1 MKKENKINIAIIVVF
16 LSMLILP
23 SIIYYFVK
31 DNLIEINNEKRAL
44 AEKPS
49 IELETIE
56 EYPENFDNYYNDNL
70 PFRRFIQRQ
79 YNNMDH
85 YIFRTNSFNNV
96 IIGKK
101 TEKGKMQWL
110 FYNKK
115 SDGDP
120 IQYAIGSRQFTDE
133 EKNNTVMHI
142 KQNIAFTES
151 RNIKLCYFIAPNK
164 STIYKELLPSNIKI
178 KNNNNCIQELFDY
191 VKSKGVNNI
200 IYPYKE
206 LTEAKSN
213 AYTYYSTD
221 SHWNEY
227 GGFISSKLLHN
238 MIDSN
243 YNYLFNNVNIQF
255 GGLYDFQG
263 DLATM
268 IDLDI
273 INGCKEQEIKID
285 NFLDDSKYSRDET
298 NDICV
303 YVNNEPLIDK
313 DVMIIGDS
321 FNYSFANNYAK
332 IYAKVTFLPF
342 YVYTQDAFNAIAPDI
357 VIVEAAER
365 YIDNMIDLV
374 L

>member
-1 MKKENKINIAIIVVF
+1 MKKKIDIAIIVVF

-23 SIIYYFVK
+23 SIIYYFLK

-44 AEKPS
+44 VEKPS
-49 IELETIE
+49 LEVETIE
-56 EYPENFDNYYNDNL
+56 EYPKNFDNYYNDNL

-85 YIFRTNSFNNV
+85 YIFRTSSFNNV
-96 IIGKK
+96 IVGKK
-101 TEKGKMQWL
+101 TEKGQMQWL

-120 IQYAIGSRQFTDE
+120 IQYAIGTRKFTDE
-133 EKNNTVMHI
+133 EKNAMAMHI
-142 KQNIAFTES
+142 KQNTDFMES

-178 KNNNNCIQELFDY
+178 KDNTNYIQELFDY
-191 VKSKGVNNI
+191 VKAQNVNNI

-227 GGFISSKLLHN
+227 GGFIASKLLHN
-238 MIDSN
+238 MVDSN
-243 YNYLFNNVNIQF
+243 YNYLFDNANIQF
-255 GGLYDFQG
+255 GGLYDFPG

-285 NFLDDSKYSRDET
+285 NFLDDKEYSINPT

-303 YVNNEPLIDK
+303 YINNKPLIDK

-321 FNYSFANNYAK
+321 FNYLLSNNFAK
-332 IYAKVTFLPF
+332 IYSKITFLPY
-342 YVYTQDAFNAIAPDI
+342 YVYSLDTLNAIAPDI